1 MGTKTLSEIT
11 SFSIEIQPV
20 DLDELRQRIEHR
32 HWRELATAA
41 AGRLR
46 RHLCLGIGGRDSL
59 GWHDVDGH
67 PVARRGQVDADKA
80 VDSGILLRSGGAGM
94 PIIAE
99 TSTLDGHVFG
109 TVKDEPARAAERA
122 GADGDAE

>member
-59 GWHDVDGH
+59 GWRDVDDH
-67 PVARRGQVDADKA
+67 PVVRRGHVDA
-80 VDSGILLRSGGAGM
+80 
-94 PIIAE
+94 E
-99 TSTLDGHVFG
+99 STVAFC
-109 TVKDEPARAAERA
+109 
-122 GADGDAE
+122 